1 MEPILNPAAQI
12 NCKCEQLPLDHRDF
26 VSTYLGQDKTKGR
39 FADVTIEQCLTC
51 KRNWL
56 HYLVE
61 FESFSS
67 SGRWYRGILVDSDIK
82 ITPEN
87 AVSYLESLNWYIYGG
102 SYFSSSGRIGD
113 GDMYID
119 GY

>member
-1 MEPILNPAAQI
+1 MEPILNPSAQI
-12 NCKCEQLPLDHRDF
+12 NCKCEQPPLDHKDF

-51 KRNWL
+51 KRNWVR
-56 HYLVE
+56 YFVE

-67 SGRWYRGILVDSDIK
+67 SGRWYRGILIDSDVN

-87 AVSYLESLNWYIYGG
+87 AVSYLESLDWYIKGG
-102 SYFSSSGRIGD
+102 SYFSTTGITGSGQVFVD
-113 GDMYID
+113 A
-119 GY
+119 